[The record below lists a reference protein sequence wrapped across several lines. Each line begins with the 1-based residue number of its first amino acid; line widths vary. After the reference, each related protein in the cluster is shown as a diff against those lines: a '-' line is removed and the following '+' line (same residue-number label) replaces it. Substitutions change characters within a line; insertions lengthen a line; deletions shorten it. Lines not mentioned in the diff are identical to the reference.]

1 MIGFPQLDT
10 NDWLSILAVRL
21 TVDARI
27 QLISTFLID
36 SSPKG
41 LNSSTE
47 GSLHPWRQCL
57 HLREKK
63 KKNKKT
69 KKLKKLKKLKKSF
82 VSATCLDRLST
93 NQAIG

>member
-1 MIGFPQLDT
+1 MIGFQPLQLDT

-21 TVDARI
+21 TVDVRI

-41 LNSSTE
+41 LRLNTSPK

-63 KKNKKT
+63 
-69 KKLKKLKKLKKSF
+69 
-82 VSATCLDRLST
+82 
-93 NQAIG
+93 